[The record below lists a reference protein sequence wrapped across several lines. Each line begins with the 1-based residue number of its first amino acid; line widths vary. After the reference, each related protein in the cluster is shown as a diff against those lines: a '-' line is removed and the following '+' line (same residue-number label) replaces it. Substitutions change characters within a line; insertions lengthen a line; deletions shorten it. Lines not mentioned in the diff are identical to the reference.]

1 MKPSKSNIY
10 LDYAS
15 TTPIR
20 KEVLDTYQ
28 MCVQNYFYNSESVYE
43 PALQVHDY
51 VEASRKKIA
60 ETFQV
65 KTEEVFFMSGASE
78 ANSLAIT
85 GYALQNQHK
94 GKHLITTMMEHS
106 SVLHAFEQLEQLF
119 GFEVTYLQPNKEGCI
134 SLNQVK
140 QAMRKDTIM
149 ISIMAVNNEVGS
161 IQPIEEIA
169 AYVKA
174 NSRICMMSD
183 GVQLVGKHDLP
194 LRDIDLFTFT
204 THKLY
209 GVKGC
214 GILIKKKNIELV
226 PIVHGGAQEQ
236 GLRGGTLDAPACI
249 VAAKTIRL
257 IMQEQQASLQ
267 HVTLLRDQIY
277 DALKQMEQIELNSN
291 RACSPYIINFSC
303 KTMNSEIL
311 MNALNER
318 GIYISSQSAC
328 STRTKS
334 PSHTLLAMSYDEKHA
349 LSAVRISLSHLTT
362 KQEVSILLENLK
374 EILYA
379 YST

>member
-1 MKPSKSNIY
+1 MKPSKSSIY

-28 MCVQNYFYNSESVYE
+28 VCVQNYFYNSESVYT

-60 ETFQV
+60 EMLQV
-65 KTEEVFFMSGASE
+65 HSDEVFFTSGASE

-85 GYALQNQHK
+85 GYALKNQHK
-94 GKHLITTMMEHS
+94 GKHLITTKMEHS
-106 SVLHAFEQLEQLF
+106 SVLHAFEQLEALF
-119 GFEVTYLQPNKEGCI
+119 GFEVTYLDVNKEGLV
-134 SLNQVK
+134 SLEQV
-140 QAMRKDTIM
+140 QEAIRKDTILL
-149 ISIMAVNNEVGS
+149 SIMAINNEVGS
-161 IQPIEEIA
+161 IQPIEKIVD
-169 AYVKA
+169 YIK
-174 NSRICMMSD
+174 SQTRICMMSD
-183 GVQLVGKHDLP
+183 GVQLIGKHDLS
-194 LRDIDLFTFT
+194 LQNIDLFTFT
-204 THKLY
+204 THKIY

-214 GILIKKKNIELV
+214 GILIKKRNIELV

-236 GLRGGTLDAPACI
+236 GLRGGTIDAPSCI
-249 VAAKTIRL
+249 VAAKTLRL
-257 IMQEQQASLQ
+257 IQLEQQKSYQ
-267 HVTLLRDQIY
+267 HVVQLRDTIF
-277 DALKQMEQIELNSN
+277 DALTQMEQVHLNST
-291 RACSPYIINFSC
+291 RACSPYIINFSVH
-303 KTMNSEIL
+303 TMNSEIL

-334 PSHTLLAMSYDEKHA
+334 PSHTLLAMGYDEKHA

-362 KQEVSILLENLK
+362 KEEVSILLENLK